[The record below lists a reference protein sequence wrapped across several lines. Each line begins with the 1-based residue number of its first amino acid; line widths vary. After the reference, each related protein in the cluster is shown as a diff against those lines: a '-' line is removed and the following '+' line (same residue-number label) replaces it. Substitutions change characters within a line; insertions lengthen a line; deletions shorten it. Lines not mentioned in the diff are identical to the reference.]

1 MVLKGTTKDIN
12 LMILIW
18 MVWVT
23 KVDLMQ
29 LLNQRLQ
36 NVRKV
41 VRVDKR
47 ITLVNLNKMCSSG
60 AHYIDE
66 EHYEEEHKKKKFY
79 NKVDDKWDYY
89 SGLPNPRAY
98 ESD

>member
-1 MVLKGTTKDIN
+1 MVLKGTMKDIN

-18 MVWVT
+18 MVWAT

-29 LLNQRLQ
+29 LLDQKLQ
-36 NVRKV
+36 NVKKV

-47 ITLVNLNKMCSSG
+47 ITVVNSNKMCSSG
-60 AHYIDE
+60 AMYVDE
-66 EHYEEEHKKKKFY
+66 ETYLTEEEKFY
-79 NKVDDKWDYY
+79 KKNSENWDYY

>member
-47 ITLVNLNKMCSSG
+47 ITLVNLNKMCSSA

-66 EHYEEEHKKKKFY
+66 EHYEKELSKKKNNFSL
-79 NKVDDKWDYY
+79 N
-89 SGLPNPRAY
+89 
-98 ESD
+98 E